1 MHPLF
6 GNIESLSDNEID
18 LKIQELSRKYF
29 QTHNPG
35 VQSQIASI
43 LDMLKEEA
51 RSRRARQILQQ
62 KEENGENSLDSLIKV
77 S

>member
-62 KEENGENSLDSLIKV
+62 KDENGENSLDSLIKV